1 MAHKAWGGFTPFSD
15 ANMQLD
21 HRIFTWH
28 ACVFLQIP
36 CLHFLNRL
44 VQGDRCVSRPKRNFG
59 MILMHFPLI
68 HEFIYPPENL

>member
-1 MAHKAWGGFTPFSD
+1 MMAHKACGGFIPFSD

-36 CLHFLNRL
+36 CLHFLNR
-44 VQGDRCVSRPKRNFG
+44 VGAGGSVFVPPKTEFRND
-59 MILMHFPLI
+59 IDAFPS
-68 HEFIYPPENL
+68 HP